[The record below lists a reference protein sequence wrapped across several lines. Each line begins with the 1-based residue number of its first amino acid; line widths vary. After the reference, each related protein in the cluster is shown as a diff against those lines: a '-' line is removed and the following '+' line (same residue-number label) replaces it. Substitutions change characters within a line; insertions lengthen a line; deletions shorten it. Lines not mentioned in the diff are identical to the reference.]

1 METLQSHFTWR
12 KPVKRWD
19 VFLLARCQSSSR
31 PMQVGHRRDSWPL
44 RLGHLEIWC
53 QNWGLWGCEDWRP
66 LFRIHH
72 FQNGLIWKCLKFATE
87 IKFPLPE
94 VNPSQT
100 HNSGGAGGP
109 YQGQSDSSVAGSKMG
124 SEDGL
129 QRRGPS
135 KQSTFAIGSLYCF
148 CYDILIFPLLTSPEL
163 WRLLNLLFV
172 QLRGCHHRWRLSESL
187 HGTLDQVRRQEIG
200 NGVLGNLLMRFAAL
214 LSWRLVTNEESGE
227 KMISCDSLS
236 WSST

>member
-1 METLQSHFTWR
+1 METLQFHFTWR

-163 WRLLNLLFV
+163 WRLLNLLF
-172 QLRGCHHRWRLSESL
+172 LSSCEVVITDDVSL
-187 HGTLDQVRRQEIG
+187 KVFMEHLIRSGVRRLGMAYWEIFACG
-200 NGVLGNLLMRFAAL
+200 LLHCFLG
-214 LSWRLVTNEESGE
+214 G
-227 KMISCDSLS
+227 
-236 WSST
+236 